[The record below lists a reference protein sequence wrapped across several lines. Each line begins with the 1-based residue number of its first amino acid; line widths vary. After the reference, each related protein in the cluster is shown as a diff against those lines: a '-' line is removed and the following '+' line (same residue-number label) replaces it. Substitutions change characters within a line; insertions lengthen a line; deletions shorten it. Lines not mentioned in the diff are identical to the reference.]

1 MNATTDLAVQGEDPD
16 CSTCEP
22 TAVQQGA
29 LAPPPSPVLSATSPS
44 GMTQFIPLGEVAD
57 VFVVL
62 VSYNT
67 AHLMHRCMD
76 HLRAASAGLRVS
88 VVIVDNASR
97 DGSADLLKRDF
108 TDCTV
113 IENTVNVGFGR
124 ANNQVLNLCN
134 APFVLLLN
142 TDSFISKT
150 ALHQCLRHMDDQPR
164 CGVLGA
170 RLVDEA
176 GEGNSSVR
184 DFPSAWKSFAVQTGL
199 VKHRRDDHARARGA
213 EVVDCD
219 WVVGCFYLVRRAVI
233 DEIGLFDPR
242 YFLYFEEVDHC
253 KAAHRAGWRVQC
265 LLSCTVIHVGGAS
278 AQSDGELTN
287 SGQQLSS
294 LQIESELLYF
304 RKHDGLRGL
313 LLTLTLGLATDAVVS
328 VKSLL
333 RGRGLKS
340 LRSHVRHAR
349 ELCRLALATRGGLRP
364 TR

>member
-1 MNATTDLAVQGEDPD
+1 MEFP
-16 CSTCEP
+16 S
-22 TAVQQGA
+22 A
-29 LAPPPSPVLSATSPS
+29 LAKRQPFTRLDEPA
-44 GMTQFIPLGEVAD
+44 Q
-57 VFVVL
+57 VFVIL

-67 AHLMHRCMD
+67 AGLLQRCID
-76 HLRAASAGLRVS
+76 HLRTASSGVRVS

-97 DGSADLLKRDF
+97 DGSAALLKRDF

-113 IENTVNVGFGR
+113 IENDVNVGFGR
-124 ANNQVLNLCN
+124 ANNHALTLCN
-134 APFVLLLN
+134 APLVLLLN
-142 TDSFISKT
+142 TDAFMAAD
-150 ALHQCLRHMDDQPR
+150 ALHRCLRHMDDQPR

-176 GEGNSSVR
+176 GEGNSSIR
-184 DFPSAWKSFAVQTGL
+184 DFPTAWQSFAVQTGL
-199 VKHRRDDHARARGA
+199 VKHRRDDLARARGA

-233 DEIGLFDPR
+233 DEVGLFDPR

-253 KAAHRAGWRVQC
+253 RAAHRAGWKVQC

-278 AQSDGELTN
+278 AQSEGELTTG
-287 SGQQLSS
+287 GQQLSS

-304 RKHDGLRGL
+304 RKHDGLTGL
-313 LLTLTLGLATDAVVS
+313 FLTVALGLATDAVLSIKS
-328 VKSLL
+328 VL
-333 RGRGLKS
+333 RGRGMKG

-349 ELCRLALATRGGLRP
+349 ELCRLALATRGGLHP

>member
-1 MNATTDLAVQGEDPD
+1 MQSVAQMAP
-16 CSTCEP
+16 EP
-22 TAVQQGA
+22 TLEERKRFTRLDEPAQ
-29 LAPPPSPVLSATSPS
+29 
-44 GMTQFIPLGEVAD
+44 
-57 VFVVL
+57 VFVIL

-67 AHLMHRCMD
+67 AGLLQRCID
-76 HLRAASAGLRVS
+76 HLRAASVGLRVS

-97 DGSADLLKRDF
+97 DGSAALLKRDF

-113 IENTVNVGFGR
+113 IENSVNVGFGR

-142 TDSFISKT
+142 TDAFMSAD
-150 ALHQCLRHMDDQPR
+150 ALHQCLRHMDEQPR

-170 RLVDEA
+170 RLVNEE
-176 GEGNSSVR
+176 GEGNSSIR
-184 DFPSAWKSFAVQTGL
+184 DFPSAWRSFAVQTGL
-199 VKHRRDDHARARGA
+199 VRYQVDDFARAKGA

-233 DEIGLFDPR
+233 DEVGLFDPR

-253 KAAHRAGWRVQC
+253 RATHQAGWKVQC

-287 SGQQLSS
+287 GQQLSS

-304 RKHDGLRGL
+304 RKHGGLRGL
-313 LLTLTLGLATDAVVS
+313 SLTLALGLATDAVLS
-328 VKSLL
+328 VKSVL
-333 RGRGLKS
+333 RGRGIHRM
-340 LRSHVRHAR
+340 RSYARHAR
-349 ELCRLALATRGGLRP
+349 ELCRLTLATRGGLRP